1 MAVIAITAEGGNA
14 RRPLGQKCPDLK
26 KRGHGGWYFRYDA
39 PALPG
44 QMRRRPEFGPFETKK
59 HAEEE
64 LTAELARVGGGA
76 PVTDRNLLVRDYLDT
91 WLAGKKLRLKPD
103 TYTSYVTSYV
113 EACELYFSQASAISV

>member
-1 MAVIAITAEGGNA
+1 MKGSVYRRCGCRDPET
-14 RRPLGQKCPDLK
+14 RRPLGQKCPDLR

-44 QMRRRPEFGPFETKK
+44 QTRRRPEFGPFETKK
-59 HAEEE
+59 RAEEE

-76 PVTDRNLLVRDYLDT
+76 PVTDRSLLVRDYLDT

-103 TYTSYVTSYV
+103 TYTS
-113 EACELYFSQASAISV
+113 